1 MALNSY
7 ARLKLQG
14 TSLAGDTTQ
23 VTMGGVDVSSDY
35 IELHEVRWGLGV
47 SSSTTTVRPGRPVL
61 QPIALTK
68 GIDQSTPQLY
78 RALAVNAVLDGDI
91 LLFDTH
97 PEDGST
103 RHRFTLTLANARVQ
117 SIASCSPDTLD
128 PTVSGRPAREV
139 VTIAAPSL
147 RLRDEVRSV
156 EYQYDAVVQR

>member
-14 TSLAGDTTQ
+14 TPLDGDTTQ
-23 VTMGGVDVSSDY
+23 ATMGGVDVSSDH

-47 SSSTTTVRPGRPVL
+47 PATTSTARPSRAEL
-61 QPIALTK
+61 QPIVITK

-78 RALAVNAVLDGDI
+78 RALAVNAVVEGDI

-97 PEDGST
+97 PDDGST
-103 RHRFTLTLANARVQ
+103 RHRFTLTVGKARVQ

-128 PTVSGRPAREV
+128 PSVSGRPAREV

-147 RLRDEVRSV
+147 KLRDEVQST
-156 EYQYDAVVQR
+156 EYQYDVVQR